1 MRSRS
6 RAGRL
11 GKYRIFNKN
20 VGVELPLHRNQVD
33 KRRCNFKVT
42 HSRADYLNSSDTDAV
57 MITRKVHAKNL
68 CRGTKLM
75 HWKQCFY
82 KKQRKVVTDK
92 I

>member
-42 HSRADYLNSSDTDAV
+42 HSRADYLDSSDTDAV

-68 CRGTKLM
+68 CRGTKLTNPLEAM
-75 HWKQCFY
+75 FLQEREESCP
-82 KKQRKVVTDK
+82 
-92 I
+92 